1 MKQDLTEEI
10 ELPAGVS
17 VQHAQNL
24 IRLRGPKGEV
34 SRTFVY
40 PGVNITLE
48 ENKIVLRAV
57 KATKREKRMLSTFA
71 AHLKNLIKG
80 VQEPYEYKLKI
91 CSGHF
96 PMNVSIAGKEFTIK
110 NFLGETVP
118 RKFTIQEGAEGKIS
132 GTEIIVKSA
141 DKEIAGQTAASIEQ
155 LCRITNRDIRIFQDG
170 CYITQ
175 KAGEPIA

>member
-1 MKQDLTEEI
+1 MKQDLTQEI
-10 ELPAGVS
+10 VLPADV
-17 VQHAQNL
+17 HARFEQDL
-24 IRLRGPKGEV
+24 LLLRGPKGEV

-40 PGVNITLE
+40 PGVKITFE
-48 ENKIVLRAV
+48 DNKIILRAHQ
-57 KATKREKRMLSTFA
+57 ATKREKRMLSTFA
-71 AHLKNLIKG
+71 AHIKNLIKG
-80 VQEPYEYKLKI
+80 VQEMYEYKLKI

-96 PMNVSIAGKEFTIK
+96 PMNVSISGKEFIIK

-118 RKFTIQEGAEGKIS
+118 RKITLLTGAEVKIS

-155 LCRITNRDIRIFQDG
+155 LCRITNRDVRIFQDG

-175 KAGEPIA
+175 KAGDSVA